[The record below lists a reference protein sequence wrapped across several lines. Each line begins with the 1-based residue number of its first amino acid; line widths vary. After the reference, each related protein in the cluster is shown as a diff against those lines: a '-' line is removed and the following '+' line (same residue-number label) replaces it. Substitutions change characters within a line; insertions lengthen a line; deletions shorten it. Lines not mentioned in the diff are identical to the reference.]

1 MSSLT
6 GLGGCSYPYY
16 YPILYDSVYGM
27 SGLRRYECPFLTRFG
42 IPNNKVAGWGMAEQ
56 GKPAREV
63 GFRGNEIPRMGG
75 MFLRAKEE
83 ISNLVSWQIGN

>member
-1 MSSLT
+1 M
-6 GLGGCSYPYY
+6 
-16 YPILYDSVYGM
+16 
-27 SGLRRYECPFLTRFG
+27 ECPSCGAMNVRFSYGIG
-42 IPNNKVAGWGMAEQ
+42 IPNNKVAGLGMAEQ

-63 GFRGNEIPRMGG
+63 GFRGDEIPRMGG